1 MIVDRHRKRF
11 LGDIL
16 ADDVLIEQAADLH
29 RLRHTNGGRLASR
42 VFVKFF
48 VEDALADVDAAVA
61 NVNARPGDQLAH
73 LGVAFA
79 TKRAHGQVRGAGHIF
94 PLMSSSY
101 SRILRG
107 RAASATAVERSPE
120 GGAAPS
126 SSFTSLRDLI
136 TSSTKP

>member
-16 ADDVLIEQAADLH
+16 ADDVLIEQSADLH

-42 VFVKFF
+42 VFVEFF

-61 NVNARPGDQLAH
+61 NVNARAGDQLAH

-94 PLMSSSY
+94 SLMNSFNYPWS
-101 SRILRG
+101 LRG

-120 GGAAPS
+120 GDAAPS
-126 SSFTSLRDLI
+126 SSFTSLR
-136 TSSTKP
+136 